1 MKKMLSCAAAA
12 LIAAVLS
19 AQPTGIQLT
28 EPAPG
33 LEYYLPAGASGLN
46 AGIPTPEEAL
56 GYNFGEKFPE
66 WADVISYMHAL
77 EKSSDRVSIK
87 YFGKTYEG
95 RPFIQL
101 TITAPK
107 NQARLGEIRKEH
119 LALTD
124 ASSGSAADLKGMP
137 LIINLM
143 GSIHGNEISGVTGLL
158 PVAYYY
164 TASND
169 PEVLKLLDETVIVI
183 TPGLNPDG
191 INRFAHWINTN
202 SSLNHYFT
210 PESREYNQVA
220 PRSRSNHYW
229 MDCNRDWLAARFDVG
244 RNCVEMYKY
253 WMPNVILDLHEMG
266 TKGKKGTFY
275 FSPGDARRTYQYTP
289 QENQDLTLKISDYTG
304 AALSSIDTKY
314 FTRCNYDDF
323 FIGKGAAYCDIQGGI
338 GILHEQCSTRGH
350 IAEFEKHGI
359 FTFAQ
364 TVRNQAYSS
373 YAVVKGSYDLRE
385 EIKSYFRDFYG
396 NAAKAASADA
406 SKAYVFGL
414 KDDHGSTFEFID
426 NLRLHDIDVYRVKGE
441 EGRYAV
447 PLDQK
452 HYYLAKCIFED
463 IREYADSTFYDIST
477 WSQSRAFGVDASL
490 VAKPGLGD
498 RIEKAI
504 LPAGTVEE
512 TPETI
517 AYAFVPSEYYAP
529 FLMSALQAKGVSLK
543 VATSAFTYKAKK
555 SKTEFPAG
563 TVVIPTEGQKLAPD
577 EMLGELK
584 SLCAICGVDV
594 KALGAQKKFDL
605 GSLSLEDV
613 RKPRVAIIGPSQEA
627 GAVWFLMDRRF
638 GIEHAVINAE
648 EIARK
653 DFKFGNYNM
662 IVLNSAA
669 PSAARRGLAE
679 WVRNGGTLFL
689 KGDARSTTSG
699 KAFGLPGI
707 TETDGLPMGTKGVK
721 GVVMQA
727 DVKDSSSPLL
737 WGYSRKSF
745 DLMKAKAGFWT
756 VPEGFN
762 TVLEWDSEPFRSGCI
777 SSENVKRMAGTPVL
791 VTKKFG
797 KGAIIYTI
805 VDFNFRSYW
814 LSSSHIVSNAAFFGD
829 KIK

>member
-1 MKKMLSCAAAA
+1 MKRTLFCAAVT
-12 LIAAVLS
+12 LIAAVS
-19 AQPTGIQLT
+19 FAQPTGVQLT
-28 EPAPG
+28 EPVPG

-46 AGIPTPEEAL
+46 AGVPTPEAAL

-66 WADVISYMHAL
+66 WADVINYMHVL
-77 EKSSDRVSIK
+77 ENVSDRVSLK

-95 RPFIQL
+95 RPFVQL
-101 TITAPK
+101 TITSPK
-107 NQARLGEIRKEH
+107 NQARLEEIRKEH

-124 ASSGSAADLKGMP
+124 ASSGSASDLKSMP
-137 LIINLM
+137 LIVNLM

-169 PEVLKLLDETVIVI
+169 PEVMKILDETVIVI

-191 INRFAHWINTN
+191 INRFAHWINAN

-210 PESREYNQVA
+210 PESREYDQVA

-266 TKGKKGTFY
+266 SKGKIGTYY
-275 FSPGDARRTYQYTP
+275 FSPGDPRRTYQYTP

-304 AALSSIDTKY
+304 EALSSIGTKY

-359 FTFAQ
+359 FTFFQ
-364 TVRNQAYSS
+364 TVRNQSYSS
-373 YAVVKGSYDLRE
+373 YAVVKGSYELRD
-385 EIKSYFRDFYG
+385 EIKTYFRSFYE
-396 NAAKAASADA
+396 NASKAASADA

-414 KDDHGSTFEFID
+414 KDDRGSTFEFID

-490 VAKPGLGD
+490 VTKPGLGD
-498 RIEKAI
+498 RVEKAA

-512 TPETI
+512 MPETV

-529 FLMSALQAKGVSLK
+529 FLMSALQSKGVSLK
-543 VATSAFTYKAKK
+543 VATSAFIYRTKK
-555 SKTEFPAG
+555 TKTVFPAG
-563 TVVIPTEGQKLAPD
+563 TVVIPTKDQMLGPD
-577 EMLGELK
+577 EMLSELK
-584 SLCAICGVDV
+584 RLCTLCGVDV
-594 KALGAQKKFDL
+594 KALGAQKKFDFA
-605 GSLSLEDV
+605 SLNLEDV

-648 EIARK
+648 ELAKK

-662 IVLNSAA
+662 IVLHAAA
-669 PSAARRGLAE
+669 PSAARPGLAG

-689 KGDARSTTSG
+689 VGEARKTTSG
-699 KAFGLPGI
+699 KVFGLPGI
-707 TETDGLPMGTKGVK
+707 TGTEGLPMAGKGVR
-721 GVVMQA
+721 GVVLQA
-727 DVKDSSSPLL
+727 DVKDSTSPLL
-737 WGYSRKSF
+737 WGYSRAFF

-756 VPEGFN
+756 VPEGYN
-762 TVLEWDSEPFRSGCI
+762 TVLEWNSEPFRSGCI
-777 SSENVKRMAGTPVL
+777 SSENVRRMADAPVL
-791 VTKKFG
+791 VTKKSG
-797 KGAIIYTI
+797 KGTIIYAD
-805 VDFNFRSYW
+805 VDFNYRSYW
-814 LSSSHIVSNAAFFGD
+814 LSTSHIISNAAFFGD
-829 KIK
+829 RIH